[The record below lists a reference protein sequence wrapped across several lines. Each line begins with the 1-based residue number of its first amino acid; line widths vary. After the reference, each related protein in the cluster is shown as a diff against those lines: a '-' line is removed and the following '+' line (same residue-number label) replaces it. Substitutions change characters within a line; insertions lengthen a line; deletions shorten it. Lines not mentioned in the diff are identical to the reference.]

1 VLADTDGAAA
11 TVLERPGAEP
21 ILLAEQP
28 QGWGADA
35 LRRTLGLPTPA
46 PEHPVSACVEATW
59 IAHLAALAWPAGID
73 RLPPLTWEQVAR
85 VHPLA
90 DPCGA
95 VPTPQALAHSTC
107 SLDRESS
114 WSRLLQSVATEI
126 TGATPSPPGG
136 RTVPLA
142 AWFDQGSFSRW
153 MLRQPDTDQVL
164 LDLLDHLTDH
174 AAEQPRRPDL
184 AVNRTGGAS
193 RPPPGHPRR
202 GRAAGTA
209 VASGFVAIYPMGYV
223 LPCDLPHLLPSHLR
237 RLRQPRRAGAR
248 RREARRPLPVRFWS
262 PRRAQALVR
271 PLTPITS
278 SGRAAPGGG
287 PAGRPPA

>member
-1 VLADTDGAAA
+1 MSRAAVPPSATPPPAPVAADPLSVAELADLVHEAATPLQQDLVVVVRTHPDHLDLALWPIGGHGPSPTDVLIGWRPDPGVRAVGLVSAGQEYGPAHQGPVAVTVLADTDGAAA

-153 MLRQPDTDQVL
+153 MLRQQPDTDQVL

-174 AAEQPRRPDL
+174 AAEQLL
-184 AVNRTGGAS
+184 A
-193 RPPPGHPRR
+193 
-202 GRAAGTA
+202 
-209 VASGFVAIYPMGYV
+209 
-223 LPCDLPHLLPSHLR
+223 
-237 RLRQPRRAGAR
+237 
-248 RREARRPLPVRFWS
+248 
-262 PRRAQALVR
+262 ALIS
-271 PLTPITS
+271 L
-278 SGRAAPGGG
+278 
-287 PAGRPPA
+287 